1 MPKQILDHPMNLT
14 QLALELMVYGP
25 VSGVPPAP
33 KSIAEAIPV
42 GVHQIQAR
50 HLHHPPVYMYIRDQ
64 TGAREYTYTPTT
76 HREMLFAR
84 LRGVGTYQ
92 KVPSL

>member
-1 MPKQILDHPMNLT
+1 MIVSCFQSGLDHCMLGNFSDG
-14 QLALELMVYGP
+14 LEVFL
-25 VSGVPPAP
+25 SG
-33 KSIAEAIPV
+33 
-42 GVHQIQAR
+42 

-76 HREMLFAR
+76 HREMLSAR